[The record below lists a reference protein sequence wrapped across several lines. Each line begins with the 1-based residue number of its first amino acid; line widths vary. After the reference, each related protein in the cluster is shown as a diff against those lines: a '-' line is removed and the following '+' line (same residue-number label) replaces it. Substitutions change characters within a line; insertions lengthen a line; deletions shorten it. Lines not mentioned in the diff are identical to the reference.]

1 LQKSFEHVR
10 MLVIYWRQKC
20 CNGQNMPDFPPPNDS
35 AMWCSWL
42 KAMCY
47 KMFLLVQIAIHLK
60 LFLNLQI

>member
-1 LQKSFEHVR
+1 
-10 MLVIYWRQKC
+10 
-20 CNGQNMPDFPPPNDS
+20 MPDFPPPNDS